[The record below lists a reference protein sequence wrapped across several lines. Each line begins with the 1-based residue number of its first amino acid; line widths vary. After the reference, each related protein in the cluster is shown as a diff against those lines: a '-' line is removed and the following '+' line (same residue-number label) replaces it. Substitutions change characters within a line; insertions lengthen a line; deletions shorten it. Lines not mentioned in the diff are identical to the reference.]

1 MHMFAFS
8 SMQVT
13 CITLL
18 YLILSVLSASYQLRF
33 LGTFL
38 KFISIYTFCL
48 VEYISYLKIFL
59 KEECIVMKTLI
70 IWKTFYKGNEKQIGP
85 RSVFLEQWMYGSVQ
99 RNSEYVTTHVNFQ
112 RNDRQSRQG
121 LEI

>member
-1 MHMFAFS
+1 
-8 SMQVT
+8 
-13 CITLL
+13 
-18 YLILSVLSASYQLRF
+18 
-33 LGTFL
+33 
-38 KFISIYTFCL
+38 
-48 VEYISYLKIFL
+48 
-59 KEECIVMKTLI
+59 MKTLI

-99 RNSEYVTTHVNFQ
+99 RNSEYVTIHVNFQ